1 MPDTTMGQGAPAP
14 ASPASPSLP
23 VSGAPDRLKDV
34 SLDDKYTATSGKI
47 FLSGIQALV
56 RLPMIQKI
64 RDEQAGLNTAG
75 FVSGYRGS
83 PLGGLDENLWKAK
96 GHLEAK
102 QIQFVPGVNE
112 DLAATAVWGTQTVD
126 LIGPAKYDGV
136 FAMWYAKGPGV
147 DRCGDVFKHMNHAGT
162 AKSGGVLL
170 VAGDDHGAYSS
181 TLPHQSDHIFAACMV
196 PVLYPSNVQEYLDL
210 GVHGWAMSR
219 FSGLAV
225 AFKALADTVESSAS
239 VDADPFRVEV
249 KLPQDF
255 AMPEGGLNARLSSVP
270 LGQQARTQE
279 ALMQDYKIYAA
290 LAYAR
295 ENKLNHVTIDS
306 PDAKLG
312 IIASGKSYVDVLEAL
327 EELGIDEAM
336 AAQVG
341 LRLFKVAMIW
351 PLEPEGV
358 REFAQGLDEILVVEE
373 KRQVVE
379 YQLKEQL
386 YNWRDDV
393 RPHVVGKFDDKGEW
407 VAPRGEWLLPPKA
420 DFSVAQVA
428 RVIAGRIARLNLDQR
443 TRELIKA
450 RLAFLEAKDAV
461 LMKAV
466 TTPFRPAF
474 YCSGCPHNTS
484 TKVPDGSF
492 ALAGIGCHVMATSI
506 YPEMNKL
513 TTHMGGEGAPWIG
526 QAAFS
531 KVPHVFQNLG
541 DGTYFHSGY
550 LAIRAAVAA
559 RVNITYKILYNDAVA
574 MTGGQPVD
582 GITSVPLIA
591 QQMAAE
597 GVKRIAL
604 VTEDLSRYEDR
615 SSLPELVT
623 IHDRKHMDDV
633 QRELRELPGVTVLI
647 YDQTC
652 AAEKRR
658 RRKKG
663 EFPDLNKRMVINE
676 AVCEGCGDCGVQSN
690 CVAILPKETEFGRK
704 RAIDQSSCNKDYS
717 CTKGFCPS
725 FVTVEGGT
733 LRKNKAGVA
742 KEGTDDGWGLLPEP
756 TLPSIAAPYNILIN
770 GIGGTGVITVGAL
783 MGMAAHL
790 EGKGASV
797 LDMTGMSQKNGS
809 VTSHVKIAETPER
822 LRAQRIATGEA
833 DLVLGCDMLTAGASD
848 AISKMRPGRTTVV
861 VNLHEQPTGTF
872 AQQRDWEFPA
882 EQVRSLI
889 LEAVGGESGVD
900 FIDAT
905 KLATSLMGDSIA
917 ANLFMM
923 GYAWQKGLIPLSEA
937 SLLRAIELNGV
948 AVGSNKR
955 SFLWG
960 RRAAVDLKRVENTAT
975 PAQAIIMQMPQ
986 SLDSVIK
993 KRVEFLTGYQDA
1005 AYAAQY
1011 TELVAKVRAAEG
1023 AHKLGNK
1030 LSMAVAKSLF
1040 KLMAYKD
1047 EYEVARLYTD
1057 GRFVEQLQAQFEGNF
1072 SLKFNL
1078 APPLFAKKDAKGHL
1092 VKAEFGS
1099 WMWSAFKLLAKLK
1112 GLRGGAFDLFGYT
1125 AERKM
1130 ERALI
1135 TEYRGMIEGVLR
1147 SLDASNHANA
1157 VELASLPEQIR
1168 GFGHVKEKAV
1178 AEYRARKEELLN
1190 GNVKKRAA

>member
-1 MPDTTMGQGAPAP
+1 MPDTVLGQGAHAP
-14 ASPASPSLP
+14 AVPPVPPAQLP
-23 VSGAPDRLKDV
+23 ALKDV
-34 SLDDKYTATSGKI
+34 SLDDKYTATEGKI

-56 RLPMIQKI
+56 RLPMIQKL

-102 QIQFVPGVNE
+102 NIQFVPGVNE

-126 LIGPAKYDGV
+126 LIGPAKHDGV

-162 AKSGGVLL
+162 SRHGGVLL

-181 TLPHQSDHIFAACMV
+181 TLPHQSDHIFAACMI

-219 FSGLAV
+219 FSGCAV

-249 KLPQDF
+249 RIPQDF
-255 AMPEGGLNARLSSVP
+255 AMPEGGLNTRLSSVP
-270 LGQQARTQE
+270 LGTQARNQE

-295 ENKLNHVTIDS
+295 ENKLNRTVIDS

-312 IIASGKSYVDVLEAL
+312 IVASGKSYVDVLEAL

-341 LRLFKVAMIW
+341 LRVYKVAMIW

-358 REFAQGLDEILVVEE
+358 REFAQGLEEILVVEE

-393 RPHVVGKFDDKGEW
+393 RPHIVGKFDDKGEW
-407 VAPRGEWLLPPKA
+407 VSPRGEWLLPPKA

-443 TRELIKA
+443 TRDLIKA

-466 TTPFRPAF
+466 STPFRPAF

-513 TTHMGGEGAPWIG
+513 TTHMGGEGTPWIG

-550 LAIRAAVAA
+550 LAIRAAIAA

-582 GITSVPLIA
+582 GVTSVPLIA

-604 VTEDLSRYEDR
+604 VTEDLSRYQDR
-615 SSLPELVT
+615 SSLPAMVT

-658 RRKKG
+658 RRKKNA
-663 EFPDLNKRMVINE
+663 FPDVAKRMVINE

-690 CVAILPKETEFGRK
+690 CVSILPKETAFGRK
-704 RAIDQSSCNKDYS
+704 RSIDQSSCNKDYA
-717 CTKGFCPS
+717 CAKGFCPS

-733 LRKNKAGVA
+733 LKKNKAGVS
-742 KEGTDDGWGLLPEP
+742 KSDTDDGWGALPEP
-756 TLPSIAAPYNILIN
+756 ALPSIAHPYNILIN

-833 DLVLGCDMLTAGASD
+833 DLVLGCDMLTAGAAD
-848 AISKMRPGRTTVV
+848 AISKMRPGRTVVV

-882 EQVRSLI
+882 AQVRGLI
-889 LEAVGGESGVD
+889 EEAVGGAGGVD
-900 FIDAT
+900 FLDAT
-905 KLATSLMGDSIA
+905 RLATALMGDSIA
-917 ANLFMM
+917 ANLFML
-923 GYAWQKGLIPLSEA
+923 GYAWQKGLVPLSEA
-937 SLLRAIELNGV
+937 ALLRAIELNGV
-948 AVGSNKR
+948 AVASNQR

-960 RRAAVDLKRVENTAT
+960 RRAAADLARVEKVAM
-975 PAQAIIMQMPQ
+975 PAQAVVLQMPQ
-986 SLDSVIK
+986 GLDAVIR
-993 KRVEFLTGYQDA
+993 KRVEFLTGYQDT
-1005 AYAAQY
+1005 AYAAHY
-1011 TELVAKVRAAEG
+1011 ESLVARVREAERAAG
-1023 AHKLGNK
+1023 LGSKLTI
-1030 LSMAVAKSLF
+1030 AVAKSLF

-1057 GRFVEQLQAQFEGNF
+1057 GRFVEQLKTQFEGDF

-1099 WMWSAFKLLAKLK
+1099 WMWTAFRLLAKLK
-1112 GLRGGAFDLFGYT
+1112 GLRGGVFDVFGYS
-1125 AERKM
+1125 AERRM

-1135 TEYRGMIEGVLR
+1135 AEYRAMVEGLLPA
-1147 SLDASNHANA
+1147 LDAANHATA
-1157 VELASLPEQIR
+1157 VELAALPEQIR
-1168 GFGHVKEKAV
+1168 GFGHVKETAV
-1178 AEYRARKEELLN
+1178 AAYRARKEELLS
-1190 GNVKKRAA
+1190 GNVKRRAA

>member
-1 MPDTTMGQGAPAP
+1 MPDTTLGQGAPAP
-14 ASPASPSLP
+14 AAPATPP
-23 VSGAPDRLKDV
+23 APPALKDV

-64 RDEQAGLNTAG
+64 RDEQAGLDTAG

-102 QIQFVPGVNE
+102 SIQFVPGVNE

-126 LIGPAKYDGV
+126 LIGPAKHDGV

-162 AKSGGVLL
+162 AKNGGVLL

-181 TLPHQSDHIFAACMV
+181 TLPHQSDHIFAACMI

-239 VDADPFRVEV
+239 VDADPFRVDV
-249 KLPQDF
+249 KIPRDF
-255 AMPEGGLNARLSSVP
+255 AMPEGGLNTRLSSVP

-295 ENKLNHVTIDS
+295 ENKLNRVTIDS
-306 PDAKLG
+306 PEAKLG

-358 REFAQGLDEILVVEE
+358 REFAQGLEEILVVEE

-393 RPHVVGKFDDKGEW
+393 RPHIVGKFDDKGEW
-407 VAPRGEWLLPPKA
+407 VSPRGEWLLPPKA

-428 RVIAGRIARLNLDQR
+428 RVIAGRIARLNLDER
-443 TRELIKA
+443 TRDLIKA

-513 TTHMGGEGAPWIG
+513 TTHMGGEGTPWIG

-550 LAIRAAVAA
+550 LAIRAAIAA
-559 RVNITYKILYNDAVA
+559 KVNITYKILYNDAVA

-582 GITSVPLIA
+582 GVTSVPLIA

-615 SSLPELVT
+615 SMLPELVT
-623 IHDRKHMDDV
+623 IHDRKFMDDV

-690 CVAILPKETEFGRK
+690 CVSILPKETEFGRK

-717 CTKGFCPS
+717 CAKGFCPS

-733 LRKNKAGVA
+733 LKKNKAGVA
-742 KEGTDDGWGLLPEP
+742 KDGTDDGWGLLPEP
-756 TLPSIAAPYNILIN
+756 ALPSIAAPYNILIN

-889 LEAVGGESGVD
+889 AEAVGGEAGVD

-905 KLATSLMGDSIA
+905 RLATALMGDSIA

-960 RRAAVDLKRVENTAT
+960 RRAAVDLKRVERTAT
-975 PAQAIIMQMPQ
+975 PAQAIVVQMPQ

-993 KRVEFLTGYQDA
+993 KRVEFLTGYQNA

-1011 TELVAKVRAAEG
+1011 AELVEKVRAAEG
-1023 AHKLGNK
+1023 AHNLGNK

-1057 GRFVEQLQAQFEGNF
+1057 GRFVEQLQTQFEGNF

-1078 APPLFAKKDAKGHL
+1078 APPRFAKKDAKGHL

-1099 WMWSAFKLLAKLK
+1099 WMWSAFKLLARLK
-1112 GLRGGAFDLFGYT
+1112 GLRGGAFDVFGYT

-1135 TEYRGMIEGVLR
+1135 AEYRGMIEDVLR
-1147 SLDASNHANA
+1147 SLDASTHATA
-1157 VELASLPEQIR
+1157 VELAALPEQIR

-1178 AEYRARKEELLN
+1178 AEYRVRKEELLS
-1190 GNVKKRAA
+1190 GGVKKRAA

>member
-1 MPDTTMGQGAPAP
+1 MPDTVLGQGASASMPAAP
-14 ASPASPSLP
+14 AVP
-23 VSGAPDRLKDV
+23 VPVPLKDV

-56 RLPMIQKI
+56 RLPMIQKL

-102 QIQFVPGVNE
+102 RIRFVPGVNE

-162 AKSGGVLL
+162 AKNGGVLL
-170 VAGDDHGAYSS
+170 IAGDDHGAYSS
-181 TLPHQSDHIFAACMV
+181 TLPHQSDHIFAACMI

-249 KLPQDF
+249 KIPQDF
-255 AMPEGGLNARLSSVP
+255 AMPEGGLNTRLSSIP
-270 LGQQARTQE
+270 LGQQARNQE

-295 ENKLNHVTIDS
+295 ENKLNRTTIDS
-306 PDAKLG
+306 ADAKLG

-336 AAQVG
+336 AAKVG
-341 LRLFKVAMIW
+341 LRLFKVTMIW

-393 RPHVVGKFDDKGEW
+393 RPRVIGKFDEKGEW

-428 RVIAGRIARLNLDQR
+428 RVIAGRITRLNLDDR
-443 TRELIKA
+443 TRDLIKA

-531 KVPHVFQNLG
+531 DVPHVFQNLG

-550 LAIRAAVAA
+550 LAVRAAIAA
-559 RVNITYKILYNDAVA
+559 NVNITYKILYNDAVA

-582 GITSVPLIA
+582 GTTSVPLIA
-591 QQMAAE
+591 RQMAAE

-615 SSLPELVT
+615 SALPAEVT
-623 IHDRKHMDDV
+623 LYDRSKMDDV
-633 QRELRELPGVTVLI
+633 QRELRDIAGVTVLI

-663 EFPDLNKRMVINE
+663 EFPDVAKRMVINE

-690 CVAILPKETEFGRK
+690 CVSILPKETEFGRK
-704 RAIDQSSCNKDYS
+704 RAIDQSACNKDYS
-717 CTKGFCPS
+717 CAKGFCPS
-725 FVTVEGGT
+725 FATVEGGT
-733 LRKNKAGVA
+733 LKKNKAGA
-742 KEGTDDGWGLLPEP
+742 SKKDGDDGWGPLPAP
-756 TLPSIAAPYNILIN
+756 SLPSIAAPYNILIN

-809 VTSHVKIAETPER
+809 VTSHVKIAATPER

-833 DLVLGCDMLTAGASD
+833 DLVLGCDMLTAGAAD
-848 AISKMRPGRTTVV
+848 AISKMRPGRTMVI

-882 EQVRSLI
+882 DQVRSLI
-889 LEAVGGESGVD
+889 VEAVGGEAGAD
-900 FIDAT
+900 FLDAT
-905 KLATSLMGDSIA
+905 KLATALMGDSIA
-917 ANLFMM
+917 ANLFML
-923 GYAWQKGLIPLSEA
+923 GYAWQKGLVPLSEA

-948 AVGSNKR
+948 AVASNQR

-960 RRAAVDLKRVENTAT
+960 RRAAVDFKRVERTAM
-975 PAQAIIMQMPQ
+975 PAQPVLIQMPQ
-986 SLDSVIK
+986 SLDSVVT
-993 KRVEFLTGYQDA
+993 KRIEFLTGYQDA

-1011 TELVAKVRAAEG
+1011 ETLVARVREREAAL
-1023 AHKLGNK
+1023 KLGSK
-1030 LSMAVAKSLF
+1030 LSMAVAKSYA
-1040 KLMAYKD
+1040 KLLAYKD

-1057 GRFVEQLQAQFEGNF
+1057 GRFVEQLQSQFEGSF
-1072 SLKFNL
+1072 SVKFNL

-1099 WMWSAFKLLAKLK
+1099 WMWRAFKVLAKLK
-1112 GLRGGAFDLFGYT
+1112 GLRGTAFDVFGYT

-1135 TEYRGMIEGVLR
+1135 TEYRDMIEALLP
-1147 SLDASNHANA
+1147 SLDAANHAVA
-1157 VELASLPEQIR
+1157 VELAALPEQIR

-1178 AEYRARKEELLN
+1178 AEYRVRRQELLS
-1190 GNVKKRAA
+1190 GAVKKRAA